1 MAGQDRVDLVD
12 VPGPQFWLV
21 MGAIVFFLTVLIG
34 SCVCCAV
41 RCFAPENTL
50 GPQWE
55 INRKGERYV
64 RPYGIESWRNGWL
77 GRAGDYKDER
87 ELESGARSD
96 TYGQR
101 DADAPRLGPFERPFA
116 QRGGRT
122 PGFPEERVPSAVPP
136 VPPASSAAPVTIT
149 VSGPV

>member
-1 MAGQDRVDLVD
+1 MVSEDRVDLID
-12 VPGPQFWLV
+12 VPGPQFW
-21 MGAIVFFLTVLIG
+21 AIMASIIAFLTVLIG

-77 GRAGDYKDER
+77 GRAGDYRDER
-87 ELESGARSD
+87 ERDGAPSATR
-96 TYGQR
+96 GER
-101 DADAPRLGPFERPFA
+101 DVEAPRLGAFERPFDG
-116 QRGGRT
+116 RGGRT
-122 PGFPEERVPSAVPP
+122 PGFAEERVPSAVPA
-136 VPPASSAAPVTIT
+136 VPIAVK
-149 VSGPV
+149 VSGPAE

>member
-1 MAGQDRVDLVD
+1 MTSEDRVDLID
-12 VPGPQFWLV
+12 VPGPQFW
-21 MGAIVFFLTVLIG
+21 AIMASIIAFLTVLIG

-77 GRAGDYKDER
+77 GRGGDYKDER
-87 ELESGARSD
+87 ELEGGVRSG

-101 DADAPRLGPFERPFA
+101 DSEAPRLGAFERPFDGK
-116 QRGGRT
+116 GGRT
-122 PGFPEERVPSAVPP
+122 PGFAEERVPSAVPAVP
-136 VPPASSAAPVTIT
+136 VPVEVK
-149 VSGPV
+149 VSGPGE